1 LVEALT
7 ALYVWPQSIADHY
20 ADTLSPRQI
29 EKLYEVGNVA
39 ERAAARITALSAEVE
54 RLKAL
59 LIESEASGIEM
70 QAIAAAAL
78 ALGAKP

>member
-1 LVEALT
+1 LLT
-7 ALYVWPQSIADHY
+7 Q
-20 ADTLSPRQI
+20 
-29 EKLYEVGNVA
+29 A
-39 ERAAARITALSAEVE
+39 ENARARITALSAEVE